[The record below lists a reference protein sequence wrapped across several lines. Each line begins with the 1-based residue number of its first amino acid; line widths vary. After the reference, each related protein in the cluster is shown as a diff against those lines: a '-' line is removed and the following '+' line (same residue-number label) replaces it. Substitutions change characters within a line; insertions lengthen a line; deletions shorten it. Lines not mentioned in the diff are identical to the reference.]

1 VIEEGGRLTLRL
13 GPDGKKNYSLKHF
26 DRDIFTYTPVPET
39 PDVPMPLAFTIGPDE
54 KASVLTLEAM
64 NGMGQGVLTRVM
76 D

>member
-1 VIEEGGRLTLRL
+1 
-13 GPDGKKNYSLKHF
+13 
-26 DRDIFTYTPVPET
+26 
-39 PDVPMPLAFTIGPDE
+39 MPLAFTIGPDE